1 MRKTDKAWQNFV
13 QIDHCYGACQK
24 TESKPS
30 TSTYA
35 IHAPGWRRLLREPR
49 ATFPLV
55 NGLTNLVKGDS
66 FRRPYIEM
74 HSYNVN
80 RFLLHLRDKGVIV
93 GASGSPIMGCTKAKF
108 YSLKRKLS
116 LCHKITPV

>member
-1 MRKTDKAWQNFV
+1 M
-13 QIDHCYGACQK
+13 
-24 TESKPS
+24 ESAPS

-35 IHAPGWRRLLREPR
+35 IYAPGWKRLLRELR

-80 RFLLHLRDKGVIV
+80 RSLLHLRERGCRQVHFRFSDYGLYKGKVLLFKKETL
-93 GASGSPIMGCTKAKF
+93 P
-108 YSLKRKLS
+108 LS
-116 LCHKITPV
+116 